1 MNSDVFKGKWMQIKG
16 EVKSQWGK
24 LTDDDLD
31 RVEGDA
37 EKLVGRVQERYG
49 YAREDAKREV
59 DSLIDFGGGRALPG
73 LFSSPTGPQ
82 RPKSFV
88 FPHLSAPEKPFQPPA
103 QPSINR

>member
-31 RVEGDA
+31 RVEGDT

-59 DSLIDFGGGRALPG
+59 DAFLDR
-73 LFSSPTGPQ
+73 
-82 RPKSFV
+82 R
-88 FPHLSAPEKPFQPPA
+88 FP
-103 QPSINR
+103 

>member
-59 DSLIDFGGGRALPG
+59 DSFLDR
-73 LFSSPTGPQ
+73 
-82 RPKSFV
+82 R
-88 FPHLSAPEKPFQPPA
+88 FP
-103 QPSINR
+103 